1 MTNLRL
7 FIHTEDLLSASW
19 QSIEQNDI
27 QDSGEGKV
35 ADILQFEFESVE
47 IYLAPTLAT
56 IIKVELGSV
65 SDRRI
70 NDDFLLSLV
79 EDSLAEEIENCKP
92 ILLRLNDG
100 VAYVAI
106 VNRVFHTHLL
116 ELLSEQIKKVRFIQP
131 FPYCVPLERD
141 GVWVVYLIGH
151 NKFVRT
157 SQYEYYLLD
166 DQKPIPVVLE
176 QMLQNYEETT
186 ITLYTDDETVAD
198 ELKAKYKLN
207 CTLQHDI
214 LYGVSNWNFYNE
226 KSKRFNLKLQSETS
240 SSILRLGRYLGYFA
254 IIFVIYWLLNLGF
267 MLIERSRLQSQ
278 LSSDLKGITTST
290 SFSPQ
295 LLSQVD
301 DKLTALAHTKGAYAA
316 SDMVSLLD
324 TFLRTMPDVNSSMIA
339 GIQYSGSQL
348 TVFLNSQFDPS
359 GFPNDQIILATKR
372 IGADIYDYK
381 TYQAGQNTTNN
392 QTNNGGGA
400 LADSSS
406 SSSTTNAAVMQDAA
420 WVINL
425 QIISR
430 MDNLDERKVK

>member
-7 FIHTEDLLSASW
+7 FIHNDDLLSASW
-19 QSIEQNDI
+19 QTVEQNDI

-35 ADILQFEFESVE
+35 ADILQFEFENVE

-56 IIKVELGSV
+56 IIKVELGAI
-65 SDRRI
+65 SDRKI

-79 EDSLAEEIENCKP
+79 EDSLAEEIEQCKP

-100 VAYVAI
+100 IAYVAI
-106 VNRVFHTHLL
+106 VNRLFHTNLL
-116 ELLSEQIKKVRFIQP
+116 EFLSEQIKKVRFIQP
-131 FPYCVPLERD
+131 FPYSVPLEHD
-141 GVWVVYLIGH
+141 DLWAVYLIGN

-166 DQKPIPVVLE
+166 DQKPIPAVLE
-176 QMLQNYEETT
+176 QMLSNYEETS
-186 ITLYTDDETVAD
+186 ITLYTDDETVA
-198 ELKAKYKLN
+198 EEINAKYKLN
-207 CTLQHDI
+207 CKLQHDI
-214 LYGVSNWNFYNE
+214 QYGVSNWNFYNE
-226 KSKRFNLKLQSETS
+226 KSKRFNIKLQSETLS
-240 SSILRLGRYLGYFA
+240 SVLKLGRYLGGFA
-254 IIFVIYWLLNLGF
+254 IIFLIYWLLNLGF
-267 MLIERSRLQSQ
+267 MLIERSRWQSQ
-278 LSSDLKGITTST
+278 LSDDLKGIITSA

-295 LLSQVD
+295 LLAQVD

-316 SDMVSLLD
+316 SDMVSLFD

-348 TVFLNSQFDPS
+348 TIFLNSQFDPS
-359 GFPNDQIILATKR
+359 SFPNDQIILATKR
-372 IGADIYDYK
+372 ISADIYDYK
-381 TYQAGQNTTNN
+381 TYQASQNTTSS
-392 QTNNGGGA
+392 QTNNGGGT
-400 LADSSS
+400 LADSSG
-406 SSSTTNAAVMQDAA
+406 SSTTNAAVMQDAA

>member
-7 FIHTEDLLSASW
+7 FIHNDDLLSASW
-19 QSIEQNDI
+19 QTVEQNDI

-35 ADILQFEFESVE
+35 ADILQFEFENVE

-56 IIKVELGSV
+56 IIKVELGAI
-65 SDRRI
+65 SDRKI

-79 EDSLAEEIENCKP
+79 EDSLAEEIEQCKP

-100 VAYVAI
+100 IAYVAI
-106 VNRVFHTHLL
+106 VNRLFHTNLL
-116 ELLSEQIKKVRFIQP
+116 EFLSEQIKKVHFIQP
-131 FPYCVPLERD
+131 FPYSIPLEHD
-141 GVWVVYLIGH
+141 DLWAVYLIGN

-166 DQKPIPVVLE
+166 DQKPIPAVLE
-176 QMLQNYEETT
+176 QMLSNYEETS
-186 ITLYTDDETVAD
+186 ITLYTDDETVA
-198 ELKAKYKLN
+198 EEINAKYKLN
-207 CTLQHDI
+207 CKLQHDI
-214 LYGVSNWNFYNE
+214 QYGVSNWNFYNE
-226 KSKRFNLKLQSETS
+226 KSKRFNIKLQSETLS
-240 SSILRLGRYLGYFA
+240 SVLKLGRYLGGFA
-254 IIFVIYWLLNLGF
+254 IIFLIYWLLNLGF
-267 MLIERSRLQSQ
+267 MLIERSRWQSQ
-278 LSSDLKGITTST
+278 LSDDLKGIITSA

-295 LLSQVD
+295 LLAQVD

-316 SDMVSLLD
+316 SDMVSLFD

-348 TVFLNSQFDPS
+348 TIFLNSQFDPS
-359 GFPNDQIILATKR
+359 SFPNDQIILATKR
-372 IGADIYDYK
+372 ISADIYDYK
-381 TYQAGQNTTNN
+381 TYQASQNTSSS
-392 QTNNGGGA
+392 QTNNGGGT
-400 LADSSS
+400 LADSSG
-406 SSSTTNAAVMQDAA
+406 SSTTNAAVMQDAA